1 MSTKSSPSIDRDM
14 AARNF
19 KTLPAHETILGE
31 VETGDDFLRFDGGTL
46 EGYNPVS
53 RAGKLNRRGEGHDML
68 FHKQDR
74 WDEDKDDE
82 PVYTGQHELLLKK
95 FLALDTHTVQ
105 GTVIDEEKI
114 QALNKARFV
123 AQELKRNKNAGRGQ
137 GFSRTMSAPAHVDSA
152 GAVTRPPAVFRKQVT
167 TIDPPDLDKDEL
179 RPPQRQEKGKSLQ
192 GRPAGVFQGTTGKKS
207 VNDRYHE
214 MTHPWVAMLNE
225 GSKPQRKKTPKVDS
239 DDDTFSDDQGVFSRT
254 KSAPSPKVRGNDVK
268 KISIQSEAAPGGN
281 QHSGF
286 PRTRSVSL
294 SAKYICFCDS
304 DLHALPHIFMA

>member
-1 MSTKSSPSIDRDM
+1 M

-123 AQELKRNKNAGRGQ
+123 AQELKRNKNAGR
-137 GFSRTMSAPAHVDSA
+137 
-152 GAVTRPPAVFRKQVT
+152 
-167 TIDPPDLDKDEL
+167 
-179 RPPQRQEKGKSLQ
+179 
-192 GRPAGVFQGTTGKKS
+192 
-207 VNDRYHE
+207 
-214 MTHPWVAMLNE
+214 
-225 GSKPQRKKTPKVDS
+225 
-239 DDDTFSDDQGVFSRT
+239 
-254 KSAPSPKVRGNDVK
+254 
-268 KISIQSEAAPGGN
+268 
-281 QHSGF
+281 
-286 PRTRSVSL
+286 
-294 SAKYICFCDS
+294 
-304 DLHALPHIFMA
+304 